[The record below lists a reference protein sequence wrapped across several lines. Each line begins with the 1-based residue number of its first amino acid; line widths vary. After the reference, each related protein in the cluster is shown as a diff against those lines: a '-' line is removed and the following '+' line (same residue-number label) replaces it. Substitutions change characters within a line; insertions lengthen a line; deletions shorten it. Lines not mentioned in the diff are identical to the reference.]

1 MADTTTTQP
10 STKLGTLNL
19 AEHAVLDSELTL
31 AADHTY
37 PDPTP
42 PSRVLMLD
50 IESLA
55 LGTRPVITQ
64 VALIGY
70 DLEED
75 ELLDT
80 RHVQFYP
87 VDPQQQIIPPRRI
100 MASTIAWWMKQSDEA
115 RVRFEQS
122 VSDDFAELPAL
133 ARHLIA
139 TVNQLTD
146 DGKIPYEIVAKGPQF
161 DVAAVETLLE
171 DLGLKTPWDYRN
183 VRDLR
188 TLLATAGINEKNIPK
203 PAGFVPHV
211 AYWDARWQLNQYLAA
226 RRRLAGR

>member
-1 MADTTTTQP
+1 MADNEKTTVP
-10 STKLGTLNL
+10 SLGTLNL
-19 AEHAVLDSELTL
+19 AEHQAVD
-31 AADHTY
+31 AASAEVIRY
-37 PDPTP
+37 PDPEP
-42 PSRVLMLD
+42 PRRVLMLD

-70 DLEED
+70 DLDED
-75 ELLDT
+75 ELLDA

-115 RVRFEQS
+115 RSRFEQS
-122 VSDDFAELPAL
+122 TSNDFAELPAL
-133 ARHLIA
+133 ARHLIS
-139 TVNQLTD
+139 VFNQLTD
-146 DGKIPYEIVAKGPQF
+146 NGRIPYELVAKGPQF
-161 DVAAVETLLE
+161 DVAAVATLLE
-171 DLGLKTPWDYRN
+171 DLGLESPWDFRA

-188 TLLATAGINEKNIPK
+188 TLVATAGINEKNVSK

-211 AYWDARWQLNQYLAA
+211 AYWDARWQLNVYLAA
-226 RRRLAGR
+226 RKRLAGL

>member
-1 MADTTTTQP
+1 MADTTTP
-10 STKLGTLNL
+10 SKLGTLNL
-19 AEHAVLDSELTL
+19 AEHSV
-31 AADHTY
+31 ADAETAIPAEVH
-37 PDPTP
+37 PDPEP
-42 PSRVLMLD
+42 PQRVLMLD

-64 VALIGY
+64 VALLGY
-70 DLEED
+70 DLDED
-75 ELLDT
+75 ELLEP

-100 MASTIAWWMKQSDEA
+100 TASTIAWWMKQSDDA
-115 RVRFEQS
+115 RARFEQS

-139 TVNQLTD
+139 TFNQLTD
-146 DGKIPYEIVAKGPQF
+146 DGRINYELVAKGPQF
-161 DVAAVETLLE
+161 DVAAVETLFE
-171 DLGLKTPWDYRN
+171 DLGLKTPWDFRK

-188 TLLATAGINEKNIPK
+188 TLLATAGINDKNVPK
-203 PAGFVPHV
+203 PSGFIPHV
-211 AYWDARWQLNQYLAA
+211 AYWDGRWQLNQYLAA

>member
-1 MADTTTTQP
+1 MADTTQN
-10 STKLGTLNL
+10 TKSLGTLNL
-19 AEHAVLDSELTL
+19 AEHTQIDSETL
-31 AADHTY
+31 SVENIH
-37 PDPTP
+37 PDPQP
-42 PSRVLMLD
+42 PSRVLMID

-64 VALIGY
+64 VALLGY

-87 VDPQQQIIPPRRI
+87 IDPQQQIIPPRRI
-100 MASTIAWWMKQSDEA
+100 SASTLSWWMKQSDEA
-115 RVRFEQS
+115 RARFEQS

-146 DGKIPYEIVAKGPQF
+146 DGRINYEVVAKGPQF
-161 DVAAVETLLE
+161 DIAAVETLLE
-171 DLGLKTPWDYRN
+171 DLGLKTPWDYSK

-188 TLLATAGINEKNIPK
+188 TLLATAGINEKNVPK
-203 PAGFVPHV
+203 PQGFIPHV
-211 AYWDARWQLNQYLAA
+211 AFWDARWQLNQYIAA

>member
-1 MADTTTTQP
+1 MADTTNTQ
-10 STKLGTLNL
+10 KLGTLNL
-19 AEHAVLDSELTL
+19 AEHSQVDGETSIPQQTF
-31 AADHTY
+31 
-37 PDPTP
+37 PDPEP
-42 PSRVLMLD
+42 PRRVLMLD

-70 DLEED
+70 DLDED
-75 ELLDT
+75 EILDA

-100 MASTIAWWMKQSDEA
+100 AASTIAWWMKQSDEA
-115 RVRFEQS
+115 RSRFEQS

-133 ARHLIA
+133 ARHLIG
-139 TVNQLTD
+139 TFNQLTE
-146 DGKIPYEIVAKGPQF
+146 DGRVTYELVAKGPQF
-161 DVAAVETLLE
+161 DVAAIETLLE
-171 DLGLKTPWDYRN
+171 DLGLKAPWDYTK

-188 TLLATAGINEKNIPK
+188 TLLATAGLNGNNVAK